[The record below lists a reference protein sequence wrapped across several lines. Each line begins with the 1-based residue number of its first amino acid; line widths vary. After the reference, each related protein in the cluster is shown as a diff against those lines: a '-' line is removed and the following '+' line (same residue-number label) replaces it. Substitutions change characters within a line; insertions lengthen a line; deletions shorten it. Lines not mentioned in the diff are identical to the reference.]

1 MNTLKAKVSA
11 VAVLAGI
18 LAISQPL
25 YAQGRFHDGAS
36 FFGSSFQTARFARK
50 LDLNDEQRKQFREII
65 NAARPEADELADA
78 ILANRRALRELG
90 RGTELSEREVQ
101 EIADLRGTLVSKM
114 IVLKSRV
121 RGQIYALLTPDQR
134 ERFEKMKNR
143 KKRHGHRRYKRS

>member
-1 MNTLKAKVSA
+1 MKNLKTKLSA
-11 VAVLAGI
+11 IVALAGV

-25 YAQGRFHDGAS
+25 YAQGRFHDGAN

-50 LDLNDEQRKQFREII
+50 LDLNDEQRKQLREVI

-90 RGTELSEREVQ
+90 KGTALSESEIQ
-101 EIADLRGTLVSKM
+101 EIADLRGTLVSRM
-114 IVLKSRV
+114 IVLKARV

-134 ERFEKMKNR
+134 ERFEKMKTR
-143 KKRHGHRRYKRS
+143 KKRHGHRHYKRS